1 MNLLELAAIAPA
13 VAVLVTASFS
23 FCVLGATR
31 YGESRRAEQTNFA
44 WLLLALVAGLIVAA
58 LIVSGIAIIVA

>member
-13 VAVLVTASFS
+13 VAVMVTASFS

-31 YGESRRAEQTNFA
+31 YSDARRAGEGA
-44 WLLLALVAGLIVAA
+44 LHWLALAIFAGLVVAA